1 MFRKTYD
8 SLSML
13 CHVELLV
20 DAERVCLKTWLEA
33 SELEYDTIAENQK
46 TYDEAWKYNYLKSS
60 HMSLTSGG
68 LVEYD
73 ENKIEGERSLTI
85 PKQPDHLEW
94 PPEVS
99 GIYHR
104 YLPCGRILGKA
115 YKGEDLLPGVPT
127 DYRDAYKDKLTGK
140 FFVGNSYSW
149 IDLTD
154 PSISTGE
161 KTDGTVWV
169 IGVDNDGYARPAFNA
184 TAREVNTK
192 AHPVRSA
199 RQYGAPA
206 CLFVYQPFA
215 DMPLDECSITMKYNK
230 GYGFSTNLDGWTDGT
245 TLKELFK
252 GSGKDKDGKD
262 YNYIGQ
268 LNEAF
273 PEFSVTSGGG
283 NIKVDATDEVA
294 FKMVDSDGATIKK
307 DVELFLECTGGYLPK
322 KRVTTKDGIGSFK
335 VKALALDKDDLF
347 KVKIGFKNFTGMTD
361 VEFKVVA

>member
-8 SLSML
+8 SLSMI

-20 DAERVCLKTWLEA
+20 DAERLCLKTWLETDKV
-33 SELEYDTIAENQK
+33 EYDAVAEHNQRY
-46 TYDEAWKYNYLKSS
+46 TDAWKYNFLGSNCNVQIDHLGTRKKE
-60 HMSLTSGG
+60 
-68 LVEYD
+68 V
-73 ENKIEGERSLTI
+73 ERSLTV
-85 PKQPDHLEW
+85 PSQPDHLEW
-94 PPEVS
+94 PPEVT

-104 YLPCGRILGKA
+104 YLPCGRILGKT
-115 YKGEDLLPGVPT
+115 YMGEELLPGIPEA
-127 DYRDAYKDKLTGK
+127 YRGTYKDKISGK
-140 FFVGNSYSW
+140 YFIGNSYSW

-154 PSISTGE
+154 PSISSGE

-184 TAREVNTK
+184 TARERDTK
-192 AHPVRSA
+192 AHPLRSA
-199 RQYGAPA
+199 RQFGAPA

-215 DMPLDECSITMKYNK
+215 DMPLDECSITLKYNK

-245 TLKELFK
+245 SEKEFFK
-252 GSGKDKDGKD
+252 GSGKDADGKD
-262 YNYIGQ
+262 YNYVGQ

-273 PEFSVTSGGG
+273 PDFSVTSGGG
-283 NIKVDATDEVA
+283 NIKADATDEVS
-294 FKMVDSDGATIKK
+294 FKMVDGDGATIKK

-335 VKALALDKDDLF
+335 VKALALEKDDLF
-347 KVKIGFKNFTGMTD
+347 KVKIGFRNFTGIKD